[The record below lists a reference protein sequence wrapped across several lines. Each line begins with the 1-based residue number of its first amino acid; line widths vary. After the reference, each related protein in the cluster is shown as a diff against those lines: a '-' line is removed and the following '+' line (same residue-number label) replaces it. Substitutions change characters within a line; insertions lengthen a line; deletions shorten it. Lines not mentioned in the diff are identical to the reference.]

1 MHKSKSWTNQKLLEK
16 TADALR
22 NNGFEAYL
30 AQDGDDAV
38 QRLLELI
45 PYGATVGCGGSVTLN
60 EIGIKYKLEKR
71 GNRFLDPFP
80 PGVEKDDSLR
90 LRREIFDADVFLTS
104 ANAITETG
112 VIVNM
117 DGTGNRVA
125 ATIFGPKRVIFV
137 AGVNKVTRNLEEA
150 LHRTYNVAATALCH
164 RLGFDTP
171 CATHGQC
178 YDCRTADR
186 ACCVTVIT
194 ERPPKRTP
202 TTVLLVNE
210 DLGF

>member
-1 MHKSKSWTNQKLLEK
+1 MHKSKYWTNQKLMEK
-16 TADALR
+16 TAEALR
-22 NNGFEAYL
+22 NNGFATQL
-30 AQDGDDAV
+30 ACDGEDAV

-60 EIGIKYKLEKR
+60 EIGIKHKLEQR

-80 PGVEKDDSLR
+80 PGMEKDDSLR

-104 ANAITETG
+104 ANAVTETG
-112 VIVNM
+112 VLVNM

-125 ATIFGPKRVIFV
+125 ATIFGPKQVIFV
-137 AGVNKVTRNLEEA
+137 VGVNKVTRNVEEA
-150 LHRTYNVAATALCH
+150 LHRCYNVAATALCH

-171 CATHGQC
+171 CAAHGHC
-178 YDCRTADR
+178 FDCRTADR
-186 ACCVTVIT
+186 TCSVTVIT

-202 TTVLLVNE
+202 TTVLLINE
-210 DLGF
+210 ELGF